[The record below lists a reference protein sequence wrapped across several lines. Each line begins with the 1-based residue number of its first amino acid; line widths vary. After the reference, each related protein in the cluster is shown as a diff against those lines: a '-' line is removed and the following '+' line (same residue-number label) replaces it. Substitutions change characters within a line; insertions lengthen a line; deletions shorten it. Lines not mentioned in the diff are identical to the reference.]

1 MGMRD
6 KYDVIIIGGGPAGV
20 SAALYTLRAGL
31 STAIL
36 MRDEG
41 TLGKVAEIE
50 NYYGFSAPV
59 SGKALAGS
67 GLEGAIRLGADIL
80 RAEVVG
86 VEFLEDFSVKTKDT
100 ALSARAVIMATG
112 SSRKK
117 AGVAGLE
124 RFEGSGVSYCALCDA
139 YYHRGKDVAVL
150 GAGAYAL
157 HEAVELSHIVR
168 SVTLLTNTAE
178 PEEAVPENIRLDK
191 RKISSLEG
199 EDKLERIIFAD
210 GESLSVSGLFIAL
223 GVAGAGDIAKSI
235 GALTDGKYITVDE
248 KMMTNVPGLFA
259 AGDCTGGLL
268 QVSKAVYQGA
278 LAGDSAVKL
287 LRK

>member
-1 MGMRD
+1 MRD
-6 KYDVIIIGGGPAGV
+6 KYDVIIVGGGPAGV

-31 STAIL
+31 STAII

-86 VEFLEDFSVKTKDT
+86 VEFLENFSVKTKDA

-178 PEEAVPENIRLDK
+178 PEEAVPENIKLDK

-199 EDKLERIIFAD
+199 EDKLERIVFAD
-210 GESLSVSGLFIAL
+210 GEPLSVSGLFIAL

-235 GALTDGKYITVDE
+235 GALTDGKYITVDD

-278 LAGDSAVKL
+278 LAGDSAAKL
-287 LRK
+287 LRR